1 MGFCFA
7 SILYKIALKIS
18 YFVSNLL
25 FLLQLF
31 HIGKQF
37 HHFIYEDYY
46 FLYSSLKQ
54 LIILVCL
61 KSSKRYN

>member
-31 HIGKQF
+31 RI
-37 HHFIYEDYY
+37 D
-46 FLYSSLKQ
+46 
-54 LIILVCL
+54 
-61 KSSKRYN
+61 R